1 MPVNTIAMIIK
12 IIVLLWLIVAG
23 IPPELHQDF
32 IDVATCESRLDYTA
46 IGDGGLAK
54 GIMQVHFDFWHDW
67 AVEQD
72 ENLAYLEW
80 DNPVHNFQLAYF
92 IQENYSLPRHR
103 DRWDQWSAKPWYDC

>member
-1 MPVNTIAMIIK
+1 MTIK
-12 IIVLLWLIVAG
+12 TIIVILWLIAAG
-23 IPPELHQDF
+23 IPAELHQDF

-46 IGDGGLAK
+46 IGDNGSSV
-54 GIMQVHFDFWHDW
+54 GIMQIQWFLWKEW

-103 DRWDQWSAKPWYDC
+103 DRWEQWSAKPWYDC